1 MSRYEVDKDFNL
13 KKVTHSVGGMLVTS
27 LKWLIATVSLAAFYY
42 VFFSFLISTDEEKK
56 LMDAVRTRN
65 GNLSVQCG
73 MVIADSMRL

>member
-42 VFFSFLISTDEEKK
+42 VFWFKFIFIVYYYFIL
-56 LMDAVRTRN
+56 LY
-65 GNLSVQCG
+65 C
-73 MVIADSMRL
+73 VIHKIYPI